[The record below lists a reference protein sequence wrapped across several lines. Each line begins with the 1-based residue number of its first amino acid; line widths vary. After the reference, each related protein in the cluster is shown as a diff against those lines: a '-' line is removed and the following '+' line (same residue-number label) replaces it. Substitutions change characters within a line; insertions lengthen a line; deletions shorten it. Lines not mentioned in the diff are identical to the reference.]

1 MAEPL
6 RSYLNDHLAGAN
18 FAINL
23 LERMCKTHLDDDTGA
38 FAKELLVEI
47 QQDATVLRDLIDQV
61 GGAGIGVKEML
72 GWLSE
77 HATRAKL
84 RMTAHSLGLFEA
96 WEALALGVLGKLSL
110 WRALAVVRD
119 SHAAVRALDLEY
131 LAKRAEAQYADI
143 ERERLD
149 AAMKALQ

>member
-1 MAEPL
+1 MVL
-6 RSYLNDHLAGAN
+6 
-18 FAINL
+18 
-23 LERMCKTHLDDDTGA
+23 
-38 FAKELLVEI
+38 KELIE
-47 QQDATVLRDLIDQV
+47 QV
-61 GGAGIGVKEML
+61 GSTGIGVKAAL
-72 GWLSE
+72 GRLSE
-77 HATRAKL
+77 YAISAKL
-84 RMTAHSLGLFEA
+84 RMTSDSLGLFEA